1 MKNIIQS
8 GPNSQMIEL
17 SMSVIRNFIYKGRDI
32 LMNTVDYLGSN
43 LGELIFKIIDKTYQ
57 K

>member
-1 MKNIIQS
+1 
-8 GPNSQMIEL
+8 
-17 SMSVIRNFIYKGRDI
+17 MSVIRNFIYKGRDI